1 MTLKVGIDVG
11 GTFTDLMVFDSEN
24 KKSFAVKVNSNPKNP
39 IEAVL
44 NAIKVGNLKMEEI
57 ETIIHGTTVATNSLL

>member
-11 GTFTDLMVFDSEN
+11 GTFTDLMVFDSQN
-24 KKSFAVKVNSNPKNP
+24 KKSFAIKVSSNPKNP

-44 NAIKVGNLKMEEI
+44 NAIRIGNLEMDEKWEM
-57 ETIIHGTTVATNSLL
+57 G